1 MGGTQIALVIV
12 GIVLLVIAAFIAVTQ
27 FSDDPVAA
35 NEEAISWDASL
46 AVATAA
52 RWYKESGA
60 QSFEGMTL
68 ETINVAPSNDNGTFE
83 LQSVTEKGFQL
94 IATGTEDGDGDG
106 EPLQFRLTY
115 NAFSDSTIW
124 ERVEE

>member
-1 MGGTQIALVIV
+1 MYRFLFLAEVPYPLFLQH
-12 GIVLLVIAAFIAVTQ
+12 LLCLPLDGVSWGAYRGV
-27 FSDDPVAA
+27 
-35 NEEAISWDASL
+35 SWDASL

-83 LQSVTEKGFQL
+83 LLNVSEKGFQL
-94 IATGTEDGDGDG
+94 IATGVEDGDGDG
-106 EPLQFRLTY
+106 ELMQFRLTY